1 MVYETVE
8 LTQKEK
14 LLIDKL
20 AGMLEL
26 SEERFY
32 VVTKN
37 DKKRVKDI
45 FEALHELRKENVKVA
60 EVETRAGVVVV
71 IDKDLNTCFCDD
83 YVLADSL
90 CRSPCSRILQ
100 VHPCNYRET
109 EFFGN
114 TQ

>member
-1 MVYETVE
+1 MVSETVE
-8 LTQKEK
+8 LTEKEK

-32 VVTKN
+32 VITRN

-45 FEALHELRKENVKVA
+45 HEALFELKKEDVKAV

-71 IDKDLNTCFCDD
+71 IDKDFNVCFCDD
-83 YVLADSL
+83 YVLADTP

-100 VHPCNYRET
+100 GHPYNHREM
-109 EFFGN
+109 GSSVN
-114 TQ
+114 TR